1 MMHLRTAGLA
11 ALFAFLALAAFG
23 SATASAT
30 RLCSTEAEI
39 CPEAKRWGPTI
50 PLTGEVS
57 APLQIVTGNGNMNC
71 KKSKIEGEIVNF
83 GGISGVS
90 VAAEIASISF
100 AECSLGG
107 TACTTAT
114 DLGAPYAVEFIWK
127 SLLNGTMKI
136 SPGWE
141 FICGA
146 KLNCIY
152 SAPNTKLTVTGAVA
166 AEVGASGLTLSRQGP
181 NCTGTATLNAIYIL
195 SSPGPMY
202 VTDK

>member
-1 MMHLRTAGLA
+1 MTHARLAILA
-11 ALFAFLALAAFG
+11 ALCSLVALAAFG

-30 RLCSTEAEI
+30 RLCSMKAEI

-57 APLQIVTGNGNMNC
+57 APFQVVTGNGNMNC

-83 GGISGVS
+83 GGGSGVS
-90 VAAEIASISF
+90 VAAEIKRLTF
-100 AECSLGG
+100 AECTLGA
-107 TACTTAT
+107 TPCTTAT
-114 DLGAPYAVEFIWK
+114 DLVAPYAVDFAWKAEF
-127 SLLNGTMKI
+127 NGTMKI

-141 FICGA
+141 FICGT

-166 AEVGASGLTLSRQGP
+166 AEVGAAGLTLSRQGP